1 MAVTGGGGGLVAG
14 CRSPFGKAGHRWEG
28 CVPGRKGRAKS
39 VGIGGTGL
47 PPSCRIRHKK
57 ENVQRRSFFVRSGR
71 GQHSFPGEAPAVAAA
86 CDFWRCAAL
95 FPAVRQRRGPLIPTR
110 EKFFQGGGRAREGGG
125 TVFTKNVPPPSRLS
139 CQSKPDV
146 TSCCRAASGGDQPSG
161 QGQVFSGWGRA
172 REGEGQFLQKT
183 SLPPLVQKSVAE
195 TIRRRRRSR
204 RRRRDWRRFRPGGPD
219 GRPPA
224 CADGCPGDGCIRSRR
239 CAPDGGRR

>member
-14 CRSPFGKAGHRWEG
+14 
-28 CVPGRKGRAKS
+28 
-39 VGIGGTGL
+39 
-47 PPSCRIRHKK
+47 CRIRHKK

-71 GQHSFPGEAPAVAAA
+71 GQHSFPGEAPAVADA

-95 FPAVRQRRGPLIPTR
+95 FPAVGQRRGPASRPEKSFFRVGGER
-110 EKFFQGGGRAREGGG
+110 ER
-125 TVFTKNVPPPSRLS
+125 
-139 CQSKPDV
+139 
-146 TSCCRAASGGDQPSG
+146 
-161 QGQVFSGWGRA
+161 
-172 REGEGQFLQKT
+172 GEGQFLQKT

>member
-1 MAVTGGGGGLVAG
+1 MAVAGGGGGLVAG

-39 VGIGGTGL
+39 VGIGGTDL

-110 EKFFQGGGRAREGGG
+110 EKFFQGGESARGGG
-125 TVFTKNVPPPSRLS
+125 TVFTKNVP
-139 CQSKPDV
+139 
-146 TSCCRAASGGDQPSG
+146 
-161 QGQVFSGWGRA
+161 
-172 REGEGQFLQKT
+172 
-183 SLPPLVQKSVAE
+183 PPLVQKSVAE

-204 RRRRDWRRFRPGGPD
+204 RRRRDWRRFRQGGPD
-219 GRPPA
+219 GRLPA
-224 CADGCPGDGCIRSRR
+224 CAGGCPGGGCIRSRR

>member
-125 TVFTKNVPPPSRLS
+125 TVFTKNVPPP
-139 CQSKPDV
+139 
-146 TSCCRAASGGDQPSG
+146 
-161 QGQVFSGWGRA
+161 
-172 REGEGQFLQKT
+172 
-183 SLPPLVQKSVAE
+183 LVQKSVAE
-195 TIRRRRRSR
+195 TIRRRRR
-204 RRRRDWRRFRPGGPD
+204 DWRRFRQGGPD
-219 GRPPA
+219 GRLPA
-224 CADGCPGDGCIRSRR
+224 CAGGCPGGGCTRSRR

>member
-95 FPAVRQRRGPLIPTR
+95 FPAVRQRRGPAFRP
-110 EKFFQGGGRAREGGG
+110 EKSFFRVGESARGGG
-125 TVFTKNVPPPSRLS
+125 TVFTKNVPPP
-139 CQSKPDV
+139 
-146 TSCCRAASGGDQPSG
+146 
-161 QGQVFSGWGRA
+161 
-172 REGEGQFLQKT
+172 
-183 SLPPLVQKSVAE
+183 LVQNSVAE

-204 RRRRDWRRFRPGGPD
+204 RRRRDWRRFRQGGPD
-219 GRPPA
+219 GRLPA
-224 CADGCPGDGCIRSRR
+224 CAGGCPGGGCTRSRR

>member
-14 CRSPFGKAGHRWEG
+14 CRSPLA
-28 CVPGRKGRAKS
+28 RAKQGMDRLCPGHGEGQGRPNGIRDAALVS
-39 VGIGGTGL
+39 VVCCPDT
-47 PPSCRIRHKK
+47 KK
-57 ENVQRRSFFVRSGR
+57 ENVCGRS
-71 GQHSFPGEAPAVAAA
+71 
-86 CDFWRCAAL
+86 L
-95 FPAVRQRRGPLIPTR
+95 FLCVQA
-110 EKFFQGGGRAREGGG
+110 EDS
-125 TVFTKNVPPPSRLS
+125 TVFRERLQPSQLHVIFGDVPRCSLL
-139 CQSKPDV
+139 CG
-146 TSCCRAASGGDQPSG
+146 SGGDHSSRPEKSFFRVG
-161 QGQVFSGWGRA
+161 GE
-172 REGEGQFLQKT
+172 RERGEGQFLQKT